1 MSMSDPIAD
10 MLTRIRNGQH
20 INLEKVTMPSS
31 RVKESVA
38 SVLQDEGYID
48 GFTVEDLPENHRN
61 LTVNLKYFDGKPV
74 IETIQRVSKPGLRI
88 YKRKDEIPQVLG
100 GLGVAIISTSKGL
113 MSDRAARSAG
123 VGGEVLCVV
132 S

>member
-20 INLEKVTMPSS
+20 ISLEKVTMPSS

-38 SVLQDEGYID
+38 AVLLDEGYID
-48 GFTVEDLPENHRN
+48 GFEVEDLPENHRN
-61 LTVNLKYFDGKPV
+61 LTVSLKYFEGKPV
-74 IETIQRVSKPGLRI
+74 IENIQRVSKPGLRI
-88 YKRKDEIPQVLG
+88 YRRKDEIPQVLG

>member
-1 MSMSDPIAD
+1 MSDPIAD

-20 INLEKVTMPSS
+20 ISLEKVTMPSS

-38 SVLQDEGYID
+38 AVLLDEGYID
-48 GFTVEDLPENHRN
+48 GFEVEDLPENHRN
-61 LTVNLKYFDGKPV
+61 LTVSLKYFEGKPV
-74 IETIQRVSKPGLRI
+74 IENIQRVSKPGLRI
-88 YKRKDEIPQVLG
+88 YRRKDEIPQVLG

>member
-1 MSMSDPIAD
+1 MSDPIAD

>member
-20 INLEKVTMPSS
+20 ISLEKVTMPSS

-38 SVLQDEGYID
+38 AVLLDEGYID
-48 GFTVEDLPENHRN
+48 GFEVEDLPENHRN
-61 LTVNLKYFDGKPV
+61 LTVSLKYFEGKPV

-88 YKRKDEIPQVLG
+88 YRRKDEIPQVLG
-100 GLGVAIISTSKGL
+100 GLGVAINSTSKGL

>member
-20 INLEKVTMPSS
+20 ISLEKVTMPSS

-38 SVLQDEGYID
+38 AVLLDEGYID
-48 GFTVEDLPENHRN
+48 GFEVEDLPENHRN
-61 LTVNLKYFDGKPV
+61 LTVSLKYFEGKPV

-88 YKRKDEIPQVLG
+88 YRRKDEIPQVLG
-100 GLGVAIISTSKGL
+100 GLGVAIISTSKVL

>member
-10 MLTRIRNGQH
+10 MLTRIRNGQN
-20 INLEKVTMPSS
+20 ISLEKVTMPSS

-38 SVLQDEGYID
+38 AVLRDEGYIES
-48 GFTVEDLPENHRN
+48 FETEDLPGNKRN
-61 LTVNLKYFDGKPV
+61 LMVSLKYFDGKPV
-74 IETIQRVSKPGLRI
+74 IAKIQRVSRPGLRI
-88 YKRKDEIPQVLG
+88 YRKKDEVPKVLG
-100 GLGVAIISTSKGL
+100 GLGVAIVSTSKGL

-123 VGGEVLCVV
+123 VGGEILCVI